1 MRLLLR
7 LESEQNDRA
16 IRYILFRQ
24 SPYESVKGR
33 IFYLGEGQIA
43 VRLFVFLA
51 CRFTTED
58 VAQPSRNQ

>member
-24 SPYESVKGR
+24 SPYYWKPNGVDR
-33 IFYLGEGQIA
+33 
-43 VRLFVFLA
+43 
-51 CRFTTED
+51 
-58 VAQPSRNQ
+58 